1 MKVLGPFCPVNRARV
16 FTNYKVNE
24 ILFKDLKPEI
34 VSGPNGNRSAYTTW
48 KKQYKRS
55 GDMKDWNKIALQS
68 QQIIDDVELCIAS
81 NPDYFV
87 GIVGYNKDN
96 VLDTFQLLYTPPASE
111 PVSTIPLVD
120 AREFT
125 NDVY

>member
-1 MKVLGPFCPVNRARV
+1 MKVLGPFCPVDKARV

-24 ILFKDLKPEI
+24 ILFKNLKPEI
-34 VSGPNGNRSAYTTW
+34 VSGPSGKRSAYTTW

-55 GDMKDWNKIALQS
+55 GDMKDWNKIAMQS
-68 QQIIDDVELCIAS
+68 QMIIDDVEICIKA

-87 GIVGYNKDN
+87 GIVGYNTDN
-96 VLDTFQLLYTPPASE
+96 ILDTFQLLYSPPASE

-120 AREFT
+120 PSELT
-125 NDVY
+125 NDVH